1 MGLIPNQRHQLA
13 VVELDRRAPQTAHFQ
28 QLVQERGEGS
38 YEPEQQPR
46 RGADFDVGLAD
57 RPADGFG
64 HFNSRLDPL
73 PAKVKHIERRQCLL
87 DFGQPNDS
95 FREIGP
101 HLLRGRR

>member
-46 RGADFDVGLAD
+46 RGRILMSGWPTVRPMALAISILGSI
-57 RPADGFG
+57 RYP
-64 HFNSRLDPL
+64 P
-73 PAKVKHIERRQCLL
+73 K
-87 DFGQPNDS
+87 
-95 FREIGP
+95 
-101 HLLRGRR
+101 